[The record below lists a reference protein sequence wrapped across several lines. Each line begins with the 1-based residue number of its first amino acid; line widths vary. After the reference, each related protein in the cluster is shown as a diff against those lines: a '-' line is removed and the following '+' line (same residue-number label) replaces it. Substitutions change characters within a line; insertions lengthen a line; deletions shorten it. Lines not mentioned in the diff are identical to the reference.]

1 MQRREFVFA
10 TTAIGAAGL
19 ALGSLAQA
27 QGNTGSDA
35 AGSASG
41 TPGTLPMNHGKHP
54 RYRPPYRFGY
64 GTAIALGNMRRP
76 ISNVQAQALLQ
87 AAWEAGIRYYD
98 TSPWYGLGVSERRTG
113 HLLADHGRP
122 QFELSSK
129 TGRLLHAD
137 PGYSHPDWQAEGF
150 GYTYDYTAAGTRRSV
165 EDSLQRLGVS
175 SLDLVFIHDLS
186 PDNADLGDGWKERF
200 DIAVKGAMPELVKMR
215 EEGLIKGWGMGVN
228 TLEPTLGAIEASDPD
243 VILQACQYSLLQHDD
258 AVERLLPVCR
268 ERDVSLVIG
277 APLNSG
283 YLAGNDY
290 FNYSKDIPAGM
301 AEKRQRA
308 QALAKEHGTDLR
320 TAALHFCNA
329 PDVVAAII
337 PGGSTAEQIRQN
349 VASMAAT
356 VPAEFWTAAEEQG
369 LIHPDAPVPKQG

>member
-1 MQRREFVFA
+1 MQRRHFLFAA
-10 TTAIGAAGL
+10 TTIGAAGF
-19 ALGSLAQA
+19 ALGHLAQA
-27 QGNTGSDA
+27 QASSAGQPAGGSSPRSA
-35 AGSASG
+35 A
-41 TPGTLPMNHGKHP
+41 LPMNDGKHP
-54 RYRPPYRFGY
+54 RYRPQHRFGY

-76 ISNVQAQALLQ
+76 IDNVQAQALLK

-98 TSPWYGLGVSERRTG
+98 TSPWYGLGVSEQRNG
-113 HLLADHGRP
+113 YFLADQQRA
-122 QFELSSK
+122 QYELSSK
-129 TGRLLHAD
+129 VGRLLQAK
-137 PGYSHPDWQAEGF
+137 PGYSHKDWKTEGF
-150 GYTYDYTAAGTRRSV
+150 GYQYDYSASATRRSV
-165 EDSLQRLGVS
+165 EDSLQRMGVS

-186 PDNADLGDGWKERF
+186 PDNEDLGDGWREHF
-200 DIAVKGAMPELVKMR
+200 EVAINGAMPELVKMR

-268 ERDVSLVIG
+268 QRDISLVIG

-290 FNYSKDIPAGM
+290 FNYSKEIPAGM
-301 AEKRQRA
+301 ADKRQRA
-308 QALAKEHGTDLR
+308 QALAREHGTDLR

-349 VASMAAT
+349 VASMSAT
-356 VPAEFWTAAEEQG
+356 VPAEFWQAAEEQG

>member
-1 MQRREFVFA
+1 MQRRHFLLAA
-10 TTAIGAAGL
+10 TTIGAAGL
-19 ALGSLAQA
+19 ALGNLPQA
-27 QGNTGSDA
+27 QTLATGAS
-35 AGSASG
+35 AGA
-41 TPGTLPMNHGKHP
+41 LPMNDGKHP
-54 RYRPPYRFGY
+54 RYRPRHRYGY
-64 GTAIALGNMRRP
+64 GGAIALGNMRRA
-76 ISNVQAQALLQ
+76 ISNAQAQQLLS

-98 TSPWYGLGVSERRTG
+98 TSPWYGLGLSERRTG
-113 HLLADHGRP
+113 YFLADAERAHYV
-122 QFELSSK
+122 LSSK
-129 TGRLLHAD
+129 SGRLLRAD
-137 PGYSHPDWQAEGF
+137 PGFSHKDWQNAVGF
-150 GYTYDYTAAGTRRSV
+150 RYEYDYSAAATRRSV

-186 PDNADLGDGWKERF
+186 PDNEDLGDGWREHF
-200 DIAVKGAMPELVKMR
+200 EVAVKGAMPELVKMR

-243 VILQACQYSLLQHDD
+243 VILQACQYSLLQHAD

-268 ERDVSLVIG
+268 QRDVSLVIG

-290 FNYSKDIPAGM
+290 FNYSKQIPAGM

-308 QALAKEHGTDLR
+308 QALAREHGTDLR

-349 VASMAAT
+349 VASMST
-356 VPAEFWTAAEEQG
+356 PVPAAFWQAAKQQE
-369 LIHPDAPVPKQG
+369 LIHPDAPVPTQA